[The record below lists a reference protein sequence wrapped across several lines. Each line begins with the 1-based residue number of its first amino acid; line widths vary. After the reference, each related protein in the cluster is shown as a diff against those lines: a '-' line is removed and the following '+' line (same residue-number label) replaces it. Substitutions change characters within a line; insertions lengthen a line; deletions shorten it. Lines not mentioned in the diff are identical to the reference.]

1 MTTMPATVQERFSL
15 PGPPMRPGGA
25 SAGFGPADIFRII
38 KQRLF
43 LIIFLWMFFIGL
55 TVAGTALAAKYF
67 PLYEASALLLVEQ
80 QLGEDPLNIIRLA
93 DTTDAVN
100 RFLKDQAAFIKSQS
114 VLERALL
121 DVEVKSS
128 AWYREIEEADMR
140 VKALND
146 DLVVLPREGT
156 SLIQIMMRT
165 KNQSDPHRIVN
176 AVVTSYLALLEERT
190 KADYRTRVD
199 ETARDSDLAKQAVTQ
214 KLEDIQE
221 FIDEINQP
229 GVVVGVNFL
238 AGQIQEMDKV
248 LAQLKVQKEQ
258 YRGLWD
264 SYNAVNPGELAISP
278 QMRQLVENDPQVY
291 QLANQKR
298 GLEAERRLRMMEFGP
313 EHRYVTEINNRLA
326 NIEQELNALREIR
339 LREIQQYQRDQ
350 TYLAYLNAQNAELSM
365 REKYEDLLAQQRDLD
380 RQLAHYNTLQTEL
393 RILEEKA
400 ERLDQ
405 MHTELRQ
412 FLNRQSTIN
421 VRRYADASPPI
432 ERFFPNWF
440 INVPVG
446 AFLGLALSMG
456 FALLIELVNNRVR
469 SPMDVTRH
477 AHMTVLGTVPDVDD
491 EEVDIEEPEKAVME
505 KPQSMMAE
513 AFKIIRTN
521 LFFSAPADRQRT
533 LMLTSPKPEDGT
545 TTIAVNLA
553 ATIAQSARRV
563 LLVDANLRRP
573 AVGPLFGSQNGAGLS
588 NVLIGQK
595 SLSEVCRPTSLP
607 NLDVLPSGPVPPN
620 PGELLSSPQMQDLIA
635 EASTRYD
642 QVIFDSPP
650 VTVYSDPLV
659 LASLVDGVILVIR
672 AHQSHRGVVNRART
686 LLERVNARLFGAT
699 LNAAQSR
706 RGGYF
711 REQFRTFYDYQPEPS
726 ELESDS
732 DKKKK
737 AKKSLP
743 AATVD
748 EDAPESMEDVGDHAG
763 DGDELPDNRDA

>member
-15 PGPPMRPGGA
+15 PGPAPRPG
-25 SAGFGPADIFRII
+25 PAATSLGLGDFVRII
-38 KQRLF
+38 KQRMI
-43 LIIFLWMFFIGL
+43 LIIFLWLLFIGM
-55 TVAGTALAAKYF
+55 TVGGTALASKYF

-80 QLGEDPLNIIRLA
+80 QQSDDPLNLTRLA

-121 DVEVKSS
+121 DVEVKSTS
-128 AWYREIEEADMR
+128 WYRDIDDADKR
-140 VKALND
+140 VKSLGD

-156 SLIQIMMRT
+156 SIIQVMIRT
-165 KNQSDPHRIVN
+165 HSQADPHRIVN
-176 AVVTSYLALLEERT
+176 AVVGSYLALLDERT
-190 KADYRTRVD
+190 KAEYRTRVE
-199 ETARDSDLAKQAVTQ
+199 ETARDSDLAKKAVTEKLDQIQ
-214 KLEDIQE
+214 K

-229 GVVVGVNFL
+229 GVVVGINFL

-258 YRGLWD
+258 YRGLWE

-298 GLEAERRLRMMEFGP
+298 GLEEERRLRLKQFGP
-313 EHRYVTEINNRLA
+313 NHRYVTEITNRLE
-326 NIEQELNALREIR
+326 NIDEELTALREIR

-350 TYLAYLNAQNAELSM
+350 TYLAYLNAQSAELSM

-380 RQLAHYNTLQTEL
+380 RQLARYNTLQTEL
-393 RILEEKA
+393 RILEEKS
-400 ERLDQ
+400 ERIDTTLTDLKQ
-405 MHTELRQ
+405 Y
-412 FLNRQSTIN
+412 LNRQSTIN
-421 VRRYADASPPI
+421 VRRYADASPPL

-446 AFLGLALSMG
+446 AFLGLALAIG
-456 FALLIELVNNRVR
+456 IAFLIELVNTRVR
-469 SPMDVTRH
+469 SPMDVTRQT
-477 AHMTVLGTVPDVDD
+477 HMAVLGTVPDVDD
-491 EEVDIEEPEKAVME
+491 EEVDIEEPEKAVIE

-533 LMLTSPKPEDGT
+533 LMITSPKPEDGK

-573 AVGPLFGSQNGAGLS
+573 TIGSFFTTENGTGLS

-595 SLSEVCRPTSLP
+595 SLAEACISTELP
-607 NLDVLPSGPVPPN
+607 NLDVLPSGPQPPN
-620 PGELLSSPQMQDLIA
+620 PGELFSSPQMQDFIA
-635 EASTRYD
+635 EASAKYD
-642 QVIFDSPP
+642 QVIFDTPP
-650 VTVYSDPLV
+650 VTLYSDPLV
-659 LASLVDGVILVIR
+659 LASMVDGVILVIR
-672 AHQSHRGVVNRART
+672 AHQNSRGVVNRARD

-726 ELESDS
+726 ELEAES
-732 DKKKK
+732 KKSK
-737 AKKSLP
+737 KKSLP
-743 AATVD
+743 AATDDADGPAASDAQDGTDDMTEDDRD
-748 EDAPESMEDVGDHAG
+748 E
-763 DGDELPDNRDA
+763 